1 MGRIM
6 RNICI
11 LFLFFF
17 SITLLFLLT
26 EPALCQAET
35 FYTILNSMK
44 QKFDT
49 IEDYK
54 CIYEYH
60 TSDGKKRLDVT
71 YKYFF
76 KKPKL
81 IRMEVQTGKYAG
93 TVLIYNQPIYQNKVR
108 VKLGKSELPFFI
120 PRFLVKK
127 SYPVNHKWFTDLR
140 GNGIHQSDWGWFI
153 DEHLRIAQL
162 QDNPYEIEYKGEET
176 INGRETVIYMLISN
190 IPEETMSVRKEIFW
204 IDIENY
210 ILIKYIQYDSSE
222 NVIRKS
228 HYKNIELDNNFKKE
242 IFTRF
247 KRK

>member
-1 MGRIM
+1 MGGIM

-26 EPALCQAET
+26 EPALCQTET

-108 VKLGKSELPFFI
+108 VKLGKRALPFFI

-162 QDNPYEIEYKGEET
+162 KDNPYEIEYKGEET
-176 INGRETVIYMLISN
+176 INGREAVIYMLISN
-190 IPEETMSVRKEIFW
+190 IPEETISVRKEILW

>member
-1 MGRIM
+1 
-6 RNICI
+6 
-11 LFLFFF
+11 
-17 SITLLFLLT
+17 
-26 EPALCQAET
+26 
-35 FYTILNSMK
+35 MK

-54 CIYEYH
+54 FIYEYH

-108 VKLGKSELPFFI
+108 VKPGKRALPFFI

-210 ILIKYIQYDSSE
+210 ILMKYIQYDSSE